1 MKSRMYSGGIG
12 YFPADYVQ
20 RNCVIQ
26 MNYTGMIPS
35 RKPMAL
41 GLGKADLAAFPLG
54 AQNRNNVIPLNY
66 TRISYVF
73 LAYYINRGYMLM
85 TTGECPVP
93 VTHDETAIALSRM
106 ALMQEHLPKWP
117 CSCTI

>member
-1 MKSRMYSGGIG
+1 
-12 YFPADYVQ
+12 
-20 RNCVIQ
+20 
-26 MNYTGMIPS
+26 
-35 RKPMAL
+35 
-41 GLGKADLAAFPLG
+41 
-54 AQNRNNVIPLNY
+54 
-66 TRISYVF
+66 
-73 LAYYINRGYMLM
+73 MLM